1 MINYK
6 KINKVLIRNLH
17 ESCDFHDLVKT
28 QLYRML
34 RRENKNIE
42 IYTEEQ
48 LNGEIPDI
56 YLKYKGKIIVW
67 EIQEED
73 TKAWY
78 EKIKKRYAD
87 VDLIIVP
94 LKKLSRNFEELG
106 KQLNDYVVRV
116 K

>member
-6 KINKVLIRNLH
+6 KINKVCVRNLS
-17 ESCDFHDLVKT
+17 EKSDFHDVIKT
-28 QLYRML
+28 LLYRML

-56 YLKYKGKIIVW
+56 YLKYKDKIIVW

-73 TKAWY
+73 SQAWY
-78 EKIKKRYAD
+78 EKIKERYSD

-94 LKKLSRNFEELG
+94 LKKLSKDFNVFK